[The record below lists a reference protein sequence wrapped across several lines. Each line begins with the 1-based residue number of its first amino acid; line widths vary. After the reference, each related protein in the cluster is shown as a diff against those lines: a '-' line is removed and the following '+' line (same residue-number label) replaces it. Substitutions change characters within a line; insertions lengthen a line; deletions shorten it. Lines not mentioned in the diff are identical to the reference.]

1 MNRLNKYWLI
11 LLLVFAMFYLQSCH
25 EEPTVAPKPQGYFR
39 IDLPQHAYQQ
49 LDTNLLPFT
58 FQYSSSAICSFEDK
72 NGAIWIHVHYPAQR
86 ATFEMTYL
94 PIKNQNFRELMLIDE
109 DFVKLHQVKADNI
122 ENSFVQDDSSRLFGK
137 IYDIEGKEVACPIQF
152 WLSDTTHH
160 YLRSSLYFDFTPN
173 NDSLQPV
180 IQYLREDMMQ
190 MINTFEWK

>member
-1 MNRLNKYWLI
+1 
-11 LLLVFAMFYLQSCH
+11 
-25 EEPTVAPKPQGYFR
+25 
-39 IDLPQHAYQQ
+39 
-49 LDTNLLPFT
+49 
-58 FQYSSSAICSFEDK
+58 
-72 NGAIWIHVHYPAQR
+72 
-86 ATFEMTYL
+86 MTYL